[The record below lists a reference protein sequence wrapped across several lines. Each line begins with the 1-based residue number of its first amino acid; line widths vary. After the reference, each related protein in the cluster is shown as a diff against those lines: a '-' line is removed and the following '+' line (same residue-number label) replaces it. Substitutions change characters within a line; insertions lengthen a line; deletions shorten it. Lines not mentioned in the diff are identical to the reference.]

1 MKILNVRL
9 GLATNS
15 SSTHSLVF
23 LPKGVNAEEIDSS
36 CGDYSFG
43 WDPFQLTNKDSKNR
57 YLSSSLFTQLKKDL
71 GAETAESVTREWC
84 GTEPNQNKECTDDL
98 ADGYVD
104 HQSALAFPHN
114 WDGKGINKDFFDD
127 FMKFIMRDNIIIAG
141 GNDNSGD
148 EEDPPILHAGGI
160 VPAMLDS
167 LPTEDYQSPRVARK
181 DGEYWTIFNREN
193 GSKIRITF
201 EGDEFQ
207 LKLKRSSSPELID
220 VKITNYC
227 SFNCEYCYQD
237 STKQGK
243 HGDTAW
249 IKSLA
254 LKLKEEQVF
263 EVALGGGETTLHPD
277 FVDILKEF
285 RENGVV
291 PNFTTKNFGWLKDYE
306 KYRAAMNYAGAFA
319 FSCET
324 AADVEKL
331 GSIVL
336 VNKEKDKSNNIVSSY
351 FSEKVTIQ
359 HVIGTANE
367 EEFREILLACSKHML
382 PITLLGY
389 KQVGRGPGFKLK
401 PSSKWLEII
410 SEVLKKKYIRIGI
423 DTALADAHWDELIK
437 AGVKEKFMTRKEG
450 QFSCYIDAVEKTIN
464 TSSYTN
470 DHGIPMSNEY
480 NVKEM
485 FNSLPW

>member
-23 LPKGVNAEEIDSS
+23 LPKGVNAKEIEPSS
-36 CGDYSFG
+36 GKYRFG
-43 WDPFQLTNKDSKNR
+43 WDCFQLTNQDSKNR
-57 YLSSSLFTQLKKDL
+57 YLSSSLFSQLKQDL
-71 GAETAESVTREWC
+71 GEEVAEAVTREWC
-84 GTEPNQNKECTDDL
+84 GTEPSKNEEFEDVL

-114 WDGKGINKDFFDD
+114 WDGKGINKEFFDD
-127 FMKFIMRDNIIIAG
+127 FMKFIMRNDIVIAG
-141 GNDNSGD
+141 GNDNSD
-148 EEDPPILHAGGI
+148 ETPPILLHGG
-160 VPAMLDS
+160 VNPEMLKS
-167 LPTEDYQSPRVARK
+167 LPTEDYCSPRVARK
-181 DGEYWTIFNREN
+181 DGDYWTIFNRYN

-207 LKLKRSSSPELID
+207 LKLKRSTSPELID
-220 VKITNYC
+220 IKITNYC

-243 HGDTAW
+243 HGDTGW

-254 LKLKEEQVF
+254 SKLKEERVF

-285 RENGVV
+285 RKNGVV

-306 KYRAAMNYAGAFA
+306 KYRVAMNYAGAFA

-324 AADVEKL
+324 AADVNKL

-336 VNKEKDKSNNIVSSY
+336 INREKDKENNIVSPY
-351 FSEKVTIQ
+351 LFQKVTVQ
-359 HVIGTANE
+359 HVIGTASE
-367 EEFREILLACSKHML
+367 EEFRNILFACSSHMF

-389 KQVGRGPGFKLK
+389 KQVGRGPGFKVK
-401 PSSKWLEII
+401 PSSKWIDII
-410 SEVLKKKYIRIGI
+410 SEVKKKKYIRIGV
-423 DTALADAHWDELIK
+423 DTALADVHWDELIK
-437 AGVKEKFMTRKEG
+437 AGVNDKFMTRKEG

-470 DHGIPMSNEY
+470 DHGIPMNSEY
-480 NVKEM
+480 NIKEI